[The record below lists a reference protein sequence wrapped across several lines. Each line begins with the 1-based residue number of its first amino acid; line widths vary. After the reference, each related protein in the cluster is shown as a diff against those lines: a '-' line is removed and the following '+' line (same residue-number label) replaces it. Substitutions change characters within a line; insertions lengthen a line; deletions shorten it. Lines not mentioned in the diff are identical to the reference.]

1 MGVLARAAGAAR
13 PAAAAVMRNC
23 ETMVPWG
30 GGRCLVQV
38 VHALYYDA
46 DDALERAHVDGKTH
60 ETALRQD
67 ALDVDTAN

>member
-1 MGVLARAAGAAR
+1 
-13 PAAAAVMRNC
+13 MRNC

-38 VHALYYDA
+38 VHALYYGA

>member
-38 VHALYYDA
+38 VHALYYGTY
-46 DDALERAHVDGKTH
+46 DALEWANVDGTTH

-67 ALDVDTAN
+67 ALDVDRAN